1 MNTVECP
8 KCALRLEL
16 DEATLADY
24 RDAIFCPQCG
34 NEFTLDAGPA
44 DDSTAYQTA

>member
-1 MNTVECP
+1 
-8 KCALRLEL
+8 L

-34 NEFTLDAGPA
+34 NEFTLETEPANDAA
-44 DDSTAYQTA
+44 AWQAASA